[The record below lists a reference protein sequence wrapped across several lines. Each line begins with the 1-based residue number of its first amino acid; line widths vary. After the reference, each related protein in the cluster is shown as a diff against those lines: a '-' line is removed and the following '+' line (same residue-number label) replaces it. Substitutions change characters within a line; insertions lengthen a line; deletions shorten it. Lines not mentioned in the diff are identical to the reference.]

1 LSLNSKNNLKNSKII
16 EIKNLY
22 NLIKK
27 SKTLSTKQQHQNQD
41 LKNINTKII
50 KSINIQNQDIDHIQ
64 LNKLFDIINHVID
77 LTYIITNSKKL
88 IISKNLATDTNI
100 NIYQNKEDLF
110 LLITNILS
118 LSIYFAK
125 NNSKVTISSK
135 LTSNNLI
142 LTIKDIS
149 NILDINLRR
158 KIDIRYKDIDQ
169 LSNKLKIKIIYKNN
183 KDHNICQ
190 LSIPLNN
197 KDNIVYLHQ

>member
-1 LSLNSKNNLKNSKII
+1 M
-16 EIKNLY
+16 
-22 NLIKK
+22 LIYF
-27 SKTLSTKQQHQNQD
+27 TIVGAWEPGSTKKCPCFSYSLKYTANQ
-41 LKNINTKII
+41 LK
-50 KSINIQNQDIDHIQ
+50 
-64 LNKLFDIINHVID
+64 LMEGKLR
-77 LTYIITNSKKL
+77 LGGRGS
-88 IISKNLATDTNI
+88 SP
-100 NIYQNKEDLF
+100 
-110 LLITNILS
+110 